1 MTFDNLLRLNC
12 RRITKSARAS
22 STRSS
27 SADSSKKKISCDV
40 SNLSTESHQ
49 SLRVI
54 GTKTSIIDASRA
66 PTPEPVIKKPLI
78 VNIKTSNGAKSVKT
92 KHTRTKE
99 ILQELQKQL
108 KPNHD
113 DPAQNAKKVSP
124 YVVYNKKKI
133 SDIHSLVLE
142 LDNNLSFGSDS
153 GIASDVVKKT
163 SDKIDLKSIFG
174 NLDIIDPTQ
183 LVLDP
188 KNFIGSGTYAVVYK
202 SQRHGMD
209 IAVKVFSG
217 PKDNV
222 PKEVLSRF

>member
-1 MTFDNLLRLNC
+1 MNF

-40 SNLSTESHQ
+40 TNLSTESHQ

-54 GTKTSIIDASRA
+54 GTKTSIIDVSRA

-78 VNIKTSNGAKSVKT
+78 VNLKTPNGAKSVKT

-108 KPNHD
+108 KPNHE
-113 DPAQNAKKVSP
+113 DPSQTAKKVSSP

-153 GIASDVVKKT
+153 GIASEIVKKP
-163 SDKIDLKSIFG
+163 SDELDLKSLFG

-183 LVLDP
+183 LVLEA

-217 PKDNV
+217 PKDNIS
-222 PKEVLSRF
+222 KEVQSGCLIIQL